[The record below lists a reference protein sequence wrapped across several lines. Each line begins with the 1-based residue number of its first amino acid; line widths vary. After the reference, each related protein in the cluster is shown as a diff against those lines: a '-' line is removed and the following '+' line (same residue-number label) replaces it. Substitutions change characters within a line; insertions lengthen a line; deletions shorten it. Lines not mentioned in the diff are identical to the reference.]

1 MQQEKVGFTGE
12 IWGCCFWPK
21 LRMSD
26 ITRQSWKSWWDTNP
40 CCSTACLKH
49 QLASGWNYWWNL
61 CSNAQGLWHQW
72 EQFGV
77 TGKIWVLAKAQ
88 GVPCQ
93 PEVGVTGKIQVLVKA
108 QGVACQQEVG
118 VTGKI
123 QVLVKAQG
131 VACQQ
136 EVGVTGKIQ
145 VLVKA
150 QGVACQQEVGV
161 TGKIQVLVK
170 AQGVACQ
177 QGVGVMVSCECKPKH
192 RVYDINKEFRVTGK
206 IGSLSLTEAHGVWC
220 QQEAVWLKSLV
231 IFESFLG
238 PSSGA

>member
-1 MQQEKVGFTGE
+1 MQQEKVGFAGE

-49 QLASGWNYWWNL
+49 QLASSWNYWWNL

-108 QGVACQQEVG
+108 QGVACQQ
-118 VTGKI
+118 
-123 QVLVKAQG
+123 
-131 VACQQ
+131 
-136 EVGVTGKIQ
+136 
-145 VLVKA
+145 
-150 QGVACQQEVGV
+150 
-161 TGKIQVLVK
+161 
-170 AQGVACQ
+170 
-177 QGVGVMVSCECKPKH
+177 GVGVMVSCECKPKH
-192 RVYDINKEFRVTGK
+192 RVYDINKEFWVTGK